1 MDTAMAR
8 TRSNVADPPEQAPPA
23 IADFISELER
33 QEISPL
39 TRESYHYDLEAIQ
52 QIGAGVNGSERSGS
66 GTLRSSSLLVGC

>member
-8 TRSNVADPPEQAPPA
+8 TRSNVADPPEQASPA
-23 IADFISELER
+23 IADFIGELER

-52 QIGAGVNGSERSGS
+52 
-66 GTLRSSSLLVGC
+66 